1 MNLTVYKGFDRIFL
15 ESIQEK
21 PLVRGEIST
30 KTNVL
35 QFDNVARKKLAKALL
50 SLDEGDSAWIT
61 YEEYSLINKWIED
74 AIEEDGLK
82 LTIFRN
88 NLYPDCYPIPFPV
101 DPELAAEIIRVIN
114 GDTNTN
120 VSEKCQRYLSVYI
133 TLSEIDGVYYGSFY
147 NYEFESVGEIP
158 IRDYYPYN
166 IIIEDSQ
173 NATDY
178 NLFINEDVDTYLR
191 DLVRIIVKKPKVI
204 GLSSTDG
211 EAAKRIQRSLQAY
224 CKANATNIRGV
235 LKFTSLVNPAQVKA
249 EKEQFV
255 SDYFNPANNGGI
267 AATDQRFEFVPTA
280 QTAYNVPSELTESV
294 NKQICAYLG
303 VSPKIVAGEY
313 TEDEFAA
320 FYESLIE
327 PFAIQMSLEFS
338 RKCGAEIRFTAERLE
353 FSSAATRISL
363 LRELLPFGVV
373 SINEARRL
381 LSLPEVPDGEKRL
394 QSLNYV
400 AADKADAYQLEE
412 SEVKQNAEPDADT
425 GV

>member
-1 MNLTVYKGFDRIFL
+1 MNALQKLFKRKTEPAQGISLEIQSGFTAF
-15 ESIQEK
+15 SGTAYGSAAF
-21 PLVRGEIST
+21 RGA
-30 KTNVL
+30 V
-35 QFDNVARKKLAKALL
+35 
-50 SLDEGDSAWIT
+50 
-61 YEEYSLINKWIED
+61 D
-74 AIEEDGLK
+74 AIARHTAKLQVHCDRAGVENLLQNTPNPYMTAYDLLYKTATAYYSTNNAFILIQRDRDISAFYPLTPASVEFIGAQDG
-82 LTIFRN
+82 TIYARLIFADGKDVLLPYADLIHLRRHYSTN
-88 NLYPDCYPIPFPV
+88 ELLGSDNAPLYPLIDTAHTLT
-101 DPELAAEIIRVIN
+101 EATGAA
-114 GDTNTN
+114 
-120 VSEKCQRYLSVYI
+120 
-133 TLSEIDGVYYGSFY
+133 
-147 NYEFESVGEIP
+147 
-158 IRDYYPYN
+158 
-166 IIIEDSQ
+166 
-173 NATDY
+173 
-178 NLFINEDVDTYLR
+178 
-191 DLVRIIVKKPKVI
+191 VK
-204 GLSSTDG
+204 
-211 EAAKRIQRSLQAY
+211 
-224 CKANATNIRGV
+224 NATNIRGV

-280 QTAYNVPSELTESV
+280 QMAYNVPSELTESV

-327 PFAIQMSLEFS
+327 PLAIQMSLEFS
-338 RKCGAEIRFTAERLE
+338 RKCGAEIKFTAERLE

-400 AADKADAYQLEE
+400 AADKADAYQLEG

>member
-1 MNLTVYKGFDRIFL
+1 MNALQKLFKRKTEPAQGISLEIQSGFTAF
-15 ESIQEK
+15 SGTAYGSAAF
-21 PLVRGEIST
+21 RGA
-30 KTNVL
+30 V
-35 QFDNVARKKLAKALL
+35 
-50 SLDEGDSAWIT
+50 
-61 YEEYSLINKWIED
+61 D
-74 AIEEDGLK
+74 AIARHTAKLQAHCDRAGVENLLQNTPNPYMTAYDLLYKTATAYYSTNNAFILIQRDRDISAFYPLTPASVEFIGAQDG
-82 LTIFRN
+82 TIYARLIFADGKDVLLPYADLIHLRRHYSTN
-88 NLYPDCYPIPFPV
+88 ELLGSDNAPLYPLIDTAHTLT
-101 DPELAAEIIRVIN
+101 EATGAA
-114 GDTNTN
+114 
-120 VSEKCQRYLSVYI
+120 
-133 TLSEIDGVYYGSFY
+133 
-147 NYEFESVGEIP
+147 
-158 IRDYYPYN
+158 
-166 IIIEDSQ
+166 
-173 NATDY
+173 
-178 NLFINEDVDTYLR
+178 
-191 DLVRIIVKKPKVI
+191 VK
-204 GLSSTDG
+204 
-211 EAAKRIQRSLQAY
+211 
-224 CKANATNIRGV
+224 NATNIRGV

-313 TEDEFAA
+313 TEDEFAS

-327 PFAIQMSLEFS
+327 PLAIQMSLEFS

-353 FSSAATRISL
+353 FSSSATRISL

>member
-1 MNLTVYKGFDRIFL
+1 MNALQKLFKRKTEPAQGISLEIQSGFTAF
-15 ESIQEK
+15 SGTAYGSAAF
-21 PLVRGEIST
+21 RGA
-30 KTNVL
+30 V
-35 QFDNVARKKLAKALL
+35 
-50 SLDEGDSAWIT
+50 
-61 YEEYSLINKWIED
+61 D
-74 AIEEDGLK
+74 AIARHTAKLQAHCDRAGVENLLQNTPNPYMTAYDLLYKTATAYYSTNNAFILIQRDRDISAFYPLTPASVEFIGAQDG
-82 LTIFRN
+82 TIYARLIFADGKDVLLPYADLIHLRRHYSTN
-88 NLYPDCYPIPFPV
+88 ELLGSDNAPLYPLIDTAHTLT
-101 DPELAAEIIRVIN
+101 EATGAAVK
-114 GDTNTN
+114 N
-120 VSEKCQRYLSVYI
+120 V
-133 TLSEIDGVYYGSFY
+133 
-147 NYEFESVGEIP
+147 
-158 IRDYYPYN
+158 
-166 IIIEDSQ
+166 
-173 NATDY
+173 
-178 NLFINEDVDTYLR
+178 
-191 DLVRIIVKKPKVI
+191 
-204 GLSSTDG
+204 
-211 EAAKRIQRSLQAY
+211 
-224 CKANATNIRGV
+224 TNIRGV

-280 QTAYNVPSELTESV
+280 QMAYNVPSELTESV

-338 RKCGAEIRFTAERLE
+338 RKCGAEIKFTAERLE

-363 LRELLPFGVV
+363 LRELLPLGVV

-412 SEVKQNAEPDADT
+412 SEVKQNAEPDTDT

>member
-1 MNLTVYKGFDRIFL
+1 MNALQKLFKRKTEPAQGISLEIQSGFTAF
-15 ESIQEK
+15 SGTAYGSAAF
-21 PLVRGEIST
+21 RGA
-30 KTNVL
+30 V
-35 QFDNVARKKLAKALL
+35 
-50 SLDEGDSAWIT
+50 
-61 YEEYSLINKWIED
+61 D
-74 AIEEDGLK
+74 AIARHTAKLQAHCDRAGVENLLQNTPNPYMTAYDLLYKTATAYYSTNNAFILIQRDRDISAFYPLTPASVEFIGAQDG
-82 LTIFRN
+82 TIYARLIFADGKDVLLPYADLIHLRRHYSTN
-88 NLYPDCYPIPFPV
+88 ELLGSDNAPLYPLIDTAHTLT
-101 DPELAAEIIRVIN
+101 EATGAA
-114 GDTNTN
+114 
-120 VSEKCQRYLSVYI
+120 
-133 TLSEIDGVYYGSFY
+133 
-147 NYEFESVGEIP
+147 
-158 IRDYYPYN
+158 
-166 IIIEDSQ
+166 
-173 NATDY
+173 
-178 NLFINEDVDTYLR
+178 
-191 DLVRIIVKKPKVI
+191 VK
-204 GLSSTDG
+204 
-211 EAAKRIQRSLQAY
+211 
-224 CKANATNIRGV
+224 NATNIRGV

-327 PFAIQMSLEFS
+327 PLAIQMSLELS

>member
-1 MNLTVYKGFDRIFL
+1 MNALQKLFKRKTEPAQGISLEIQSGFTAF
-15 ESIQEK
+15 SGTAYGSAAF
-21 PLVRGEIST
+21 RGA
-30 KTNVL
+30 V
-35 QFDNVARKKLAKALL
+35 
-50 SLDEGDSAWIT
+50 
-61 YEEYSLINKWIED
+61 D
-74 AIEEDGLK
+74 AIARHTAKLQAHCDRAGVENLLQNAPNPYMTAYDLLYKTATAYYSTNNAFILIQRDRDISAFYPLTPASVEFIGAQDG
-82 LTIFRN
+82 TIYARLIFADGKDVLLPYADLIHLRRHYSTN
-88 NLYPDCYPIPFPV
+88 ELLGSDNAPLYPLIDTAHTLT
-101 DPELAAEIIRVIN
+101 EATGAA
-114 GDTNTN
+114 
-120 VSEKCQRYLSVYI
+120 
-133 TLSEIDGVYYGSFY
+133 
-147 NYEFESVGEIP
+147 
-158 IRDYYPYN
+158 
-166 IIIEDSQ
+166 
-173 NATDY
+173 
-178 NLFINEDVDTYLR
+178 
-191 DLVRIIVKKPKVI
+191 VK
-204 GLSSTDG
+204 
-211 EAAKRIQRSLQAY
+211 
-224 CKANATNIRGV
+224 NATNIRGV

-255 SDYFNPANNGGI
+255 SDYFNPTNNGGI

-294 NKQICAYLG
+294 NKQIFAYLG

-327 PFAIQMSLEFS
+327 PLAIQMSLEFS
-338 RKCGAEIRFTAERLE
+338 RKCGAEIKFTAERLE

>member
-1 MNLTVYKGFDRIFL
+1 MNALQKLFKRKTEPAQGISLEIQSGFTAF
-15 ESIQEK
+15 SGTAYGSAAF
-21 PLVRGEIST
+21 RGA
-30 KTNVL
+30 V
-35 QFDNVARKKLAKALL
+35 
-50 SLDEGDSAWIT
+50 
-61 YEEYSLINKWIED
+61 D
-74 AIEEDGLK
+74 AIARHTAKLQVHCDRAGVENLLQNTPNPYMTAYDLLYKTATAYYSTNNAFILIQRDRDISAFYPLTPASVEFIGAQDG
-82 LTIFRN
+82 TIYARLIFADGKDVLLPYADLIHLRRHYSTN
-88 NLYPDCYPIPFPV
+88 ELLGSDNAPLYPLIDTAHTLT
-101 DPELAAEIIRVIN
+101 EATGAA
-114 GDTNTN
+114 
-120 VSEKCQRYLSVYI
+120 
-133 TLSEIDGVYYGSFY
+133 
-147 NYEFESVGEIP
+147 
-158 IRDYYPYN
+158 
-166 IIIEDSQ
+166 
-173 NATDY
+173 
-178 NLFINEDVDTYLR
+178 
-191 DLVRIIVKKPKVI
+191 VK
-204 GLSSTDG
+204 
-211 EAAKRIQRSLQAY
+211 
-224 CKANATNIRGV
+224 NATNIRGV

-267 AATDQRFEFVPTA
+267 AATDQRFEFVSTA
-280 QTAYNVPSELTESV
+280 QMAYNVPSELTESV

-338 RKCGAEIRFTAERLE
+338 RKCGAEIKFTAERLE

-363 LRELLPFGVV
+363 LRELLPLGVV

>member
-1 MNLTVYKGFDRIFL
+1 MNALQKLFKRKTEPAQDISLEIQSGFTAF
-15 ESIQEK
+15 SGTAYGSAAF
-21 PLVRGEIST
+21 RGA
-30 KTNVL
+30 V
-35 QFDNVARKKLAKALL
+35 
-50 SLDEGDSAWIT
+50 
-61 YEEYSLINKWIED
+61 D
-74 AIEEDGLK
+74 AIARHTAKLQAHCDRAGVENLLQNTPNPYMTAYDLLYKTATAYYSTNNAFILIQRDRDISAFYPLTPASVEFIGAQDG
-82 LTIFRN
+82 TIYARLIFADGKDVLLPYADLIHLRRHYSTN
-88 NLYPDCYPIPFPV
+88 ELLGSDNAPLYPLIDTAHTLT
-101 DPELAAEIIRVIN
+101 EATGAA
-114 GDTNTN
+114 
-120 VSEKCQRYLSVYI
+120 
-133 TLSEIDGVYYGSFY
+133 
-147 NYEFESVGEIP
+147 
-158 IRDYYPYN
+158 
-166 IIIEDSQ
+166 
-173 NATDY
+173 
-178 NLFINEDVDTYLR
+178 
-191 DLVRIIVKKPKVI
+191 VK
-204 GLSSTDG
+204 
-211 EAAKRIQRSLQAY
+211 
-224 CKANATNIRGV
+224 NATNIRGV

-280 QTAYNVPSELTESV
+280 QMAYNVPSELTESV

-338 RKCGAEIRFTAERLE
+338 RKCGAEIKFTAERLE

-363 LRELLPFGVV
+363 LRELLPLGVV

>member
-1 MNLTVYKGFDRIFL
+1 MNALQKLFKRKTEPAQGISLEIQSGFTAF
-15 ESIQEK
+15 SGTAYGSAAF
-21 PLVRGEIST
+21 RGA
-30 KTNVL
+30 V
-35 QFDNVARKKLAKALL
+35 
-50 SLDEGDSAWIT
+50 
-61 YEEYSLINKWIED
+61 D
-74 AIEEDGLK
+74 AIARHTAKLQAHCDQAGVENLLQNTPNPYMTAYDLLYKTATAYYSTNNAFILIQRDRDISAFYPLTPASVEFIGAQDG
-82 LTIFRN
+82 TIYARLIFADGKDVLLPYADLIHLRRHYSTN
-88 NLYPDCYPIPFPV
+88 ELLGSDNAPLYPLIDTAHTLT
-101 DPELAAEIIRVIN
+101 EATGAA
-114 GDTNTN
+114 
-120 VSEKCQRYLSVYI
+120 
-133 TLSEIDGVYYGSFY
+133 
-147 NYEFESVGEIP
+147 
-158 IRDYYPYN
+158 
-166 IIIEDSQ
+166 
-173 NATDY
+173 
-178 NLFINEDVDTYLR
+178 
-191 DLVRIIVKKPKVI
+191 VK
-204 GLSSTDG
+204 
-211 EAAKRIQRSLQAY
+211 
-224 CKANATNIRGV
+224 NATNIRGV

-327 PFAIQMSLEFS
+327 PLAIQMSLEFS

>member
-1 MNLTVYKGFDRIFL
+1 MNALQKLFKRKTEPAQGISLEIQSGFTAF
-15 ESIQEK
+15 SGTAYGSAAF
-21 PLVRGEIST
+21 RGA
-30 KTNVL
+30 V
-35 QFDNVARKKLAKALL
+35 
-50 SLDEGDSAWIT
+50 
-61 YEEYSLINKWIED
+61 D
-74 AIEEDGLK
+74 AIARHTAKLQAHCDRAGVENLLQNTPNPYMTAYDLLYKTATAYYSTNNAFILIQRDRDISAFYPLTPASVEFIGAQDG
-82 LTIFRN
+82 TIYARLIFADGKDVLLPYADLIHLRRHYSTN
-88 NLYPDCYPIPFPV
+88 ELLGSDNAPLYPLIDTAHTLT
-101 DPELAAEIIRVIN
+101 EATGAA
-114 GDTNTN
+114 
-120 VSEKCQRYLSVYI
+120 
-133 TLSEIDGVYYGSFY
+133 
-147 NYEFESVGEIP
+147 
-158 IRDYYPYN
+158 
-166 IIIEDSQ
+166 
-173 NATDY
+173 
-178 NLFINEDVDTYLR
+178 
-191 DLVRIIVKKPKVI
+191 VK
-204 GLSSTDG
+204 
-211 EAAKRIQRSLQAY
+211 
-224 CKANATNIRGV
+224 NATNIRGV

-280 QTAYNVPSELTESV
+280 QMAYNVPSELTESV

-338 RKCGAEIRFTAERLE
+338 RKCGAEIKFTAERLE

-363 LRELLPFGVV
+363 LRELLPLGVV

-412 SEVKQNAEPDADT
+412 SEVKQNAEPDTDT